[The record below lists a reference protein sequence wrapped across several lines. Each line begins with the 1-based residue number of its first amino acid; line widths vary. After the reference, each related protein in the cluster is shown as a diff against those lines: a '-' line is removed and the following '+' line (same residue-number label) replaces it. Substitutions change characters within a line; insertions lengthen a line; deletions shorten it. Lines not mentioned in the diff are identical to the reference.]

1 LLGYQSY
8 AFAEG
13 PSIWPAVLM
22 GIAGSVLVGAV
33 LTYLLAWLAD
43 RADWKSV
50 TASIKNRDH
59 SAV

>member
-1 LLGYQSY
+1 
-8 AFAEG
+8 
-13 PSIWPAVLM
+13 M